1 MTAAEQFRA
10 EGRREGHAEGLLDL
24 LAAKFG
30 EVPERIDGYVR
41 GAEVARLRMWSARVL
56 AAETLDE
63 VFAE

>member
-1 MTAAEQFRA
+1 MTAADQLRA

-24 LAAKFG
+24 LASKFG
-30 EVPERIDGYVR
+30 EVPERVDVFVR
-41 GAEVARLRMWSARVL
+41 GADVARLRIWNARVL